1 MIKKTTQN
9 DRNIHKRKIT
19 INEILTVIDR
29 IVKGIKPTSIFNEIY
44 KENNNITI
52 DIVKNIKKQ
61 MLKNKIPFYDFE
73 ISKEKY
79 EIYKKLI
86 QEYNEINK
94 SNVV

>member
-1 MIKKTTQN
+1 
-9 DRNIHKRKIT
+9 
-19 INEILTVIDR
+19 
-29 IVKGIKPTSIFNEIY
+29 
-44 KENNNITI
+44 
-52 DIVKNIKKQ
+52 